1 MLADFQQAL
10 ADLTA
15 SPELCRAV
23 LADAELLSGR
33 YVLTSREQARVLAI
47 VRHRGMA
54 AACMVYRM
62 NRIAPLVMN
71 LRESMRA
78 LGPRLRETLSSY
90 WRDYPHGYAHFLL
103 EAERF
108 GDWLSRR
115 LPEVESVPGGALTM
129 LLERELER
137 VGSALVASQGT
148 PPLSSAD
155 LRNFGEDGPILVQ
168 SPT

>member
-15 SPELCRAV
+15 SPELCRGV
-23 LADAELLSGR
+23 LADAEVLSGR

-78 LGPRLRETLSSY
+78 LGPSLRETLSVY

-115 LPEVESVPGGALTM
+115 LAEVESAPGAALSM
-129 LLERELER
+129 LLERDVKAVR
-137 VGSALVASQGT
+137 AALVASQST
-148 PPLSSAD
+148 QPLSPAD
-155 LRNFGEDGPILVQ
+155 PPG
-168 SPT
+168 T